1 MSTEKITE
9 ADNGASPDVAAA
21 LSLRV
26 AELNLEVLETKTQL
40 AETKLQVALKNEEL
54 ESLKRQFHQKEA
66 TKFVENAYWV
76 RRGTAWDGP
85 FCQICYEVGNRLTHL
100 VKLHPSANRPD
111 DRHCIYCNRTF
122 DNVKII

>member
-1 MSTEKITE
+1 MSTEQIAK
-9 ADNGASPDVAAA
+9 ADQGASLDIAAA

-26 AELNLEVLETKTQL
+26 TELNLEVLETKTQL

-54 ESLKRQFHQKEA
+54 ESLKRQLHQKEA

-85 FCQICYEVGNRLTHL
+85 FCQICYEVGNRLAHL
-100 VKLHPSANRPD
+100 VKLHPTANRPD
-111 DRHCIYCNRTF
+111 SRHCVCCRNTF